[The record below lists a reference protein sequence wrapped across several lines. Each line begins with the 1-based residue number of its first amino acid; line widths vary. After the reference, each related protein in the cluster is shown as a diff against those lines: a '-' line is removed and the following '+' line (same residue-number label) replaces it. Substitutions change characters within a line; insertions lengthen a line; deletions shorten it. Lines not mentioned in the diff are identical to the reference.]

1 MPYRVGQAV
10 FSKGEISEELL
21 ARFDVDS
28 YHTALKQARNVI
40 VMKYG
45 GVTKRPGTRFVAP
58 VYKDQGVRLIPFQY
72 SLEQTYVLE
81 LGQAY
86 MRVAALGG
94 MVIEDKLTVEAV
106 TRGTTTIIK
115 ASYHAYSVGDQ
126 VYFSGV
132 VGCDDL
138 NGKIATVIEVIDTNN
153 FRIALDT
160 SSYGALTSDTGGTI
174 RSGPPAAPPADP
186 VVPPVATPPTT
197 PNLGS
202 WGGRDYLSAF
212 R

>member
-58 VYKDQGVRLIPFQY
+58 VYKDQGVRLLPFQY

-81 LGQAY
+81 MGQAY

-106 TRGTTTIIK
+106 TRGTTTIITV
-115 ASYHAYSVGDQ
+115 SYHGYTVGDQ

-138 NGKIATVIEVIDTNN
+138 NGKIALVTEIIDTNN
-153 FRIALDT
+153 FRVALDST
-160 SSYGALTSDTGGTI
+160 GYGDRTGDTGGTI
-174 RSGPPAAPPADP
+174 RSGPPTPPPSDP
-186 VVPPVATPPTT
+186 VVPPVVTPPT
-197 PNLGS
+197 PPDLGS
-202 WGGRDYLSAF
+202 WGDRNGF